1 MDWGRRGSP
10 PPSAMPRPAAWL
22 FAVIVVALLAVGMHV
37 LYR

>member
-10 PPSAMPRPAAWL
+10 PSGMPRLVAWV
-22 FAVIVVALLAVGMHV
+22 FAVIVVALLAVGMHA